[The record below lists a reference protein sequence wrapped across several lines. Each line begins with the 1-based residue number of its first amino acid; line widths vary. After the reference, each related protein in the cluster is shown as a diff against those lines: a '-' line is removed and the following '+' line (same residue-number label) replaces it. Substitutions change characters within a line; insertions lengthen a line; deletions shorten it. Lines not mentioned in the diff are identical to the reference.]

1 MPQFVMRPTV
11 IHAQQILPGAL
22 FEAWLQPYLESGE
35 LRKPPSSFLSFEMST
50 SRGLVTATT
59 SDWLVQQADGEL
71 DAMTD
76 AAFRAAYEPVE
87 VYEQA
92 AIELPRIGSIW
103 RHTSGALYVV
113 MMHTNDEGDDPAKR
127 EKYPTTIAY
136 VNVRNGKRH
145 SRRADDWHR
154 SFTPEPLS

>member
-1 MPQFVMRPTV
+1 MPQFVKRPTV
-11 IHAQQILPGAL
+11 VHAQQIMMHSF

-35 LRKPPSSFLSFEMST
+35 LHQMSSLPLRYDMQT
-50 SRGLVTATT
+50 NHGRVVADIG
-59 SDWLVQQADGEL
+59 DWIIQQVDGEIYPIK
-71 DAMTD
+71 DALFKET
-76 AAFRAAYEPVE
+76 YEPVE